1 MTYTTMETATVPERS
16 MLMIDGAG
24 APESPA
30 FGAAVGAL
38 FATRAALGGGDVPL
52 EGTYWQRDGGFGFDR
67 PDDWLWIL
75 AVPAPDGVQSLEGS
89 LGADGVRLDHQPL
102 TRVVQAVHHGPYV
115 EETATLAALRADA
128 AARGLTI
135 TGPHTERYLTD
146 PRSTPPEQL
155 RTLLWYPVNS

>member
-75 AVPAPDGVQSLEGS
+75 AVPAPDGMESLESALVPTASASTISRSPGWS
-89 LGADGVRLDHQPL
+89 KPSITAPTSRRPRPWPRCGPTLRLGD
-102 TRVVQAVHHGPYV
+102 
-115 EETATLAALRADA
+115 
-128 AARGLTI
+128 
-135 TGPHTERYLTD
+135 
-146 PRSTPPEQL
+146 
-155 RTLLWYPVNS
+155 